1 MRTQQEQRP
10 IFSVLTSSINQRGS
24 NSSWQVEAFD
34 RGNSTEHIR
43 ACVKQWKCVNHWVL
57 EEIRASWE
65 TRGAESV
72 GDSANEQWGNCRAQ
86 TECPKIAWAMM
97 GQAVHSIQSTSCP
110 KLASTESSGLD
121 QDLTVHHL
129 VPKVHWRC
137 LSFFHMSGF
146 GSKWSALQWMGLY
159 CMIYMIC
166 IDL

>member
-1 MRTQQEQRP
+1 M
-10 IFSVLTSSINQRGS
+10 
-24 NSSWQVEAFD
+24 EAFD

-137 LSFFHMSGF
+137 LSFFSYVWVWIKMISPTMDGF
-146 GSKWSALQWMGLY
+146 ILY
-159 CMIYMIC
+159 DLYDLYWFVMIC
-166 IDL
+166 MYSIFKYI